1 MYQNMCEIE
10 VAKVLKDGKMTIP
23 AIIREELDIAEGDTI
38 LFERMDTGVL
48 IKKGLIIE
56 APRKS
61 TINA

>member
-1 MYQNMCEIE
+1 MCEIE

>member
-10 VAKVLKDGKMTIP
+10 VAKVLKGGKMTIP
-23 AIIREELDIAEGDTI
+23 AIIRKELDIAEGDTI